1 MSEWVLKEDTEWRL
15 DEGGEWIEKKNCPC
29 KSRYCAFMPNPSM
42 TDSSAAQTIAM
53 LTPRNPA
60 RPAFRSAIPKSSIGS
75 IGQTKPK
82 SSPKTAKRQEEQP
95 HQTSVSGDGASDTE
109 RVVMKGRCGG

>member
-53 LTPRNPA
+53 LTR
-60 RPAFRSAIPKSSIGS
+60 
-75 IGQTKPK
+75 
-82 SSPKTAKRQEEQP
+82 
-95 HQTSVSGDGASDTE
+95 
-109 RVVMKGRCGG
+109 